1 MGLKVKI
8 SIGYI
13 LLIFLLTTVILL
25 FRGKEERKRRRTLE
39 KEESELAGVRRLTA
53 KVYMSLLDLSSH
65 AEVVSIWTDDDFH
78 NYCTRQDTV
87 RKNLK
92 ALRHYVHTPEQQ
104 AGDPDQTYAYE
115 LSGRLVQASR
125 GKARWSSHTT
135 PWDFRS
141 GKRPAAT
148 PYRTYDHT
156 GRILTLD
163 STTGA
168 SLRYT
173 RNGYG
178 ELEGFSVTDGSDADG
193 AGSWESAHC
202 HNTLGFEVERIL
214 PGGVVRSFT
223 YDDIGR
229 LVDARTRKDPRTRHM
244 RRYRWGVA
252 DRLLS
257 VEDSRRGETRY
268 SYTPTGQLERAEYPG
283 GREQWRKSDQTG
295 NLYPAVADG

>member
-148 PYRTYDHT
+148 PYSAPTTIPAGYSRSTVRQGPRCATPATAT
-156 GRILTLD
+156 G
-163 STTGA
+163 
-168 SLRYT
+168 SLR
-173 RNGYG
+173 
-178 ELEGFSVTDGSDADG
+178 GS
-193 AGSWESAHC
+193 
-202 HNTLGFEVERIL
+202 
-214 PGGVVRSFT
+214 RSPT
-223 YDDIGR
+223 
-229 LVDARTRKDPRTRHM
+229 A
-244 RRYRWGVA
+244 A
-252 DRLLS
+252 
-257 VEDSRRGETRY
+257 
-268 SYTPTGQLERAEYPG
+268 TPTVRARG
-283 GREQWRKSDQTG
+283 NRHTATTRWVSRWSASFREASSARSPTTT
-295 NLYPAVADG
+295 

>member
-115 LSGRLVQASR
+115 LS
-125 GKARWSSHTT
+125 
-135 PWDFRS
+135 
-141 GKRPAAT
+141 
-148 PYRTYDHT
+148 

>member
-1 MGLKVKI
+1 MEFAYNSLGLPTRETAD
-8 SIGYI
+8 GNTI
-13 LLIFLLTTVILL
+13 L
-25 FRGKEERKRRRTLE
+25 
-39 KEESELAGVRRLTA
+39 
-53 KVYMSLLDLSSH
+53 
-65 AEVVSIWTDDDFH
+65 
-78 NYCTRQDTV
+78 
-87 RKNLK
+87 
-92 ALRHYVHTPEQQ
+92 
-104 AGDPDQTYAYE
+104 
-115 LSGRLVQASR
+115 
-125 GKARWSSHTT
+125 
-135 PWDFRS
+135 
-141 GKRPAAT
+141 
-148 PYRTYDHT
+148 RTYDHT

-163 STTGA
+163 STAGA

-229 LVDARTRKDPRTRHM
+229 LVDARTRKDSRTRHM

-268 SYTPTGQLERAEYPG
+268 SYTPTGQLERAEYPD
-283 GREQWRKSDQTG
+283 GRVQWRKSDQTG